1 MVLPFSCV
9 EGSDSKKGDTN
20 VPKLQKRSAYVL
32 QVDEDEL
39 EAIIT
44 SLNEKS
50 GSMTPEEGSY
60 YENLALILDTEKKR
74 LE

>member
-1 MVLPFSCV
+1 
-9 EGSDSKKGDTN
+9 

-60 YENLALILDTEKKR
+60 YENLALILDAEKKR